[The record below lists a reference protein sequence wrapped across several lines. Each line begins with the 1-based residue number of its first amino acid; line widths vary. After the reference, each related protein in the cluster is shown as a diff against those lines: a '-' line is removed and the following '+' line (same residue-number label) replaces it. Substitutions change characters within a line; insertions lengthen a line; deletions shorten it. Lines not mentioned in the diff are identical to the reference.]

1 MTDPLIPILD
11 SADAL
16 LQRALRHVRFHCE
29 SDGRVAPARLDAHQ
43 LVIYEAALS
52 TAELRAAR
60 CALDHATNGEDAI
73 VRDCARAFAA
83 EAVNGLAARLYARPA
98 DYGLSTRDIDL
109 IRDHGV
115 VTAASNSAFI
125 DALGARIA
133 ERGAEQVLGDDLDE
147 EKRLMRSTFRRF
159 ADEVVRPRAE
169 AIHRKDLLVPDAIL
183 GGVRDLGCFG
193 LSVPE
198 RFGGLLP
205 DDGEDSLGMIVATE
219 ELSRG
224 SLGAAGSLITRP
236 EIMARALLEGGTER
250 QKQRWLGAIASGD
263 KLVAISVTEPN
274 TGSDVAS
281 VALKAQRDGDGW
293 RLSGGKTW
301 CTFAGK
307 ADVMLVLARTD
318 PDPAL
323 GHRGL
328 SLFLV
333 EKPRT
338 DADHFEHSVA
348 GGGRVS
354 GRAIA
359 TIGYRGMHSYE
370 VYYDDFL
377 VPHANLVG
385 EDGGVGRGFY
395 FTMRGFAGGRIQT
408 AARATGLMQA
418 ALEAALGHSRER
430 VVFGRPVADF
440 QLSRYKLARMAWLLL
455 ASRLFTYQVGRLMD
469 AGQGQMEASLVKLFA
484 CKAAEWVSREAMQL
498 HGGMGYAEESAVSRY
513 FLDARVL
520 SIFEGAEETLA
531 LKVVGRALVEAA
543 GN

>member
-333 EKPRT
+333 GLEINRT
-338 DADHFEHSVA
+338 TLRAMRGRAALRTTSSTAWRAAGASRAAPLPPSATAACIRTRCTTTTSWYPTPTSLVRTAEW
-348 GGGRVS
+348 GGGS
-354 GRAIA
+354 
-359 TIGYRGMHSYE
+359 TS
-370 VYYDDFL
+370 
-377 VPHANLVG
+377 PC
-385 EDGGVGRGFY
+385 
-395 FTMRGFAGGRIQT
+395 
-408 AARATGLMQA
+408 A
-418 ALEAALGHSRER
+418 AL
-430 VVFGRPVADF
+430 PV
-440 QLSRYKLARMAWLLL
+440 
-455 ASRLFTYQVGRLMD
+455 G
-469 AGQGQMEASLVKLFA
+469 
-484 CKAAEWVSREAMQL
+484 VSRQRHAQP
-498 HGGMGYAEESAVSRY
+498 G
-513 FLDARVL
+513 
-520 SIFEGAEETLA
+520 
-531 LKVVGRALVEAA
+531 
-543 GN
+543 